1 MLLMWITWNI
11 IQHKEQQEC
20 SHTVIVIELAAITYQ
35 GILIKLMKTKVPNVE
50 GLIELVQ
57 RGK

>member
-1 MLLMWITWNI
+1 MWITWSI

-20 SHTVIVIELAAITYQ
+20 SHTVIVIELAAITCR

>member
-1 MLLMWITWNI
+1 MWITWSI

-20 SHTVIVIELAAITYQ
+20 SHTVIVIELAAITCR
-35 GILIKLMKTKVPNVE
+35 GTLMKLMKIKVPNVE